1 MSFCGHLCQKKRIPG
16 KTPEPREILR
26 LSAFI
31 DQERQL
37 PWEKPEARNQ
47 ALHAFC
53 HARRRLNDFIC
64 TD

>member
-1 MSFCGHLCQKKRIPG
+1 LPG
-16 KTPEPREILR
+16 
-26 LSAFI
+26 
-31 DQERQL
+31 
-37 PWEKPEARNQ
+37 EKPEARNQ